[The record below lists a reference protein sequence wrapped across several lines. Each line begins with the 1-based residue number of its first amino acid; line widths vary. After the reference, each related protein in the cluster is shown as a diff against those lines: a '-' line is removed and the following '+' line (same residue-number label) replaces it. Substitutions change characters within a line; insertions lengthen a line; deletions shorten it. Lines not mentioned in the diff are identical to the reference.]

1 MRLNSAIR
9 ERWLR
14 AGRARRIGENDVVQE
29 IEITGDM
36 IRLGQLLK
44 LAGAVDTGA
53 DVRPILD
60 DGLVTVNDEVETRRG
75 RQLRRGDVVTLEG
88 ISVRIV

>member
-1 MRLNSAIR
+1 MITHVTRQRKMGTVHDIP
-9 ERWLR
+9 
-14 AGRARRIGENDVVQE
+14 
-29 IEITGDM
+29 ITGDM

-44 LAGAVDTGA
+44 LAGAVDSGA

-60 DGLVTVNDEVETRRG
+60 DGLVTVNDEVEMRRG
-75 RQLRRGDVVTLEG
+75 RQLHRGDVVSLDG

>member
-1 MRLNSAIR
+1 VIKTVISR
-9 ERWLR
+9 
-14 AGRARRIGENDVVQE
+14 GENERVHD

-53 DVRPILD
+53 DVRPMLE
-60 DGLVTVNDEVETRRG
+60 DGLVTVNDEVEMRRG
-75 RQLRRGDVVTLEG
+75 RQLHRGDVITLDG

>member
-1 MRLNSAIR
+1 MHDIP
-9 ERWLR
+9 
-14 AGRARRIGENDVVQE
+14 
-29 IEITGDM
+29 ITGDM

-53 DVRPILD
+53 DVRPILE
-60 DGLVTVNDEVETRRG
+60 DGLVTVNDQVETRRG
-75 RQLRRGDVVTLEG
+75 RQLHRGDVVTLEG